1 MERTNKATV
10 VYMLLHVYDLA
21 KYNIEAKEIGIYSSR
36 KNAQDEAA
44 RYMKLGGFR
53 DYPYSCFYVIEYE
66 IDACYWQEGFIAR
79 MTPQNISCD
88 IPLWASEEQVHKG
101 ERPRQFLKRILAK
114 HGKSE
119 KPKSSFFSE
128 ESGALLRYARIIL
141 EAKGR

>member
-1 MERTNKATV
+1 MERTNEATV

-21 KYNIEAKEIGIYSSR
+21 KYNIEAKEIGVYSTR
-36 KNAQDEAA
+36 KNAQMEAA

-79 MTPQNISCD
+79 MTPQNIACD
-88 IPLWASEEQVHKG
+88 IPLWASEEEVRKG

-114 HGKSE
+114 HGKSK
-119 KPKSSFFSE
+119 KPKSRFFSE
-128 ESGALLRYARIIL
+128 ESGALVRYARIII
-141 EAKGR
+141 EAKE

>member
-66 IDACYWQEGFIAR
+66 IDACYWLEGFISR
-79 MTPQNISCD
+79 ITPQNISCD
-88 IPLWASEEQVHKG
+88 IPLWASEEQVREG

>member
-1 MERTNKATV
+1 MERTNEATV

-21 KYNIEAKEIGIYSSR
+21 KYNIEAKGIGVYSSR
-36 KNAQDEAA
+36 QKAQTEAA

-88 IPLWASEEQVHKG
+88 IPLWASEEEVHKG

-119 KPKSSFFSE
+119 KPKSRFFSE
-128 ESGALLRYARIIL
+128 ESGALVRYARIIT
-141 EAKGR
+141 EAKE